1 MARQRPPHI
10 DLSRRERQIMDVI
23 YTLGRATAVEVHE
36 RVPDAPSR
44 TAVRTILRIL
54 EGKGHITHVQEGQTH
69 IYRPTFP
76 RSAAQRSAT
85 RHLLQT
91 FFGGSPTA
99 AIATL
104 LDATETPLSDAEH
117 EELIDLIERSRQNRK

>member
-1 MARQRPPHI
+1 MARPRPPHI
-10 DLSRRERQIMDVI
+10 DLSRRERQIMDVL

-36 RVPDAPSR
+36 RLPDAPSR

-54 EGKGHITHVQEGQTH
+54 EGKGHITHVEEGQRH

-76 RSAAQRSAT
+76 RAAAQRSAT
-85 RHLLQT
+85 KHLLQT

-104 LDATETPLSDAEH
+104 LDTAEAPLSDAEH
-117 EELIDLIERSRQNRK
+117 EELIELIEQARRNRK

>member
-1 MARQRPPHI
+1 MGNNPYL
-10 DLSRRERQIMDVI
+10 DLSRRERQIMDVL
-23 YTLGRATAVEVHE
+23 YTLGTATAVEVHE
-36 RVPDAPSR
+36 RLPDAPSR

-54 EGKGHITHVQEGQTH
+54 EGKGHITHVEEGQRH

-104 LDATETPLSDAEH
+104 LDAAEAPLSDAEL
-117 EELIDLIERSRQNRK
+117 EELIALIEQARRHRK

>member
-1 MARQRPPHI
+1 MARPRPPHI

-36 RVPDAPSR
+36 HLPDPPSR

-54 EGKGHITHVQEGQTH
+54 EGKGHIAHVEEGQRH

-104 LDATETPLSDAEH
+104 LDAADAPLTDAEH
-117 EELIDLIERSRQNRK
+117 NELVDLIDRARKQRK

>member
-1 MARQRPPHI
+1 MPRQRPPHI
-10 DLSRRERQIMDVI
+10 DLSRRERQIMDVL
-23 YTLGRATAVEVHE
+23 YTLGHATAVEVHE
-36 RVPDAPSR
+36 RLPDAPSR

-54 EGKGHITHVQEGQTH
+54 EGKGHITHVEDGQRH

-76 RSAAQRSAT
+76 RAAAQRSAT
-85 RHLLQT
+85 KHLLQT

-104 LDATETPLSDAEH
+104 LDASETPLSDAEH
-117 EELIDLIERSRQNRK
+117 GELMDLIERARKNRK

>member
-23 YTLGRATAVEVHE
+23 YTSGKATAVEVHE
-36 RVPDAPSR
+36 RLPDPPSR

-54 EGKGHITHVQEGQTH
+54 EAKGHLTHVQEEQRH

-76 RSAAQRSAT
+76 RAAAQRSAT
-85 RHLLQT
+85 KHLLQT

-104 LDATETPLSDAEH
+104 LDAAEAPLSDAER
-117 EELIDLIERSRQNRK
+117 EELIELIARARRNRK